1 MDIQKTIQHLFAKA
15 ASTHS
20 EHEAEAAI
28 LKAHE
33 LMAKYGI
40 TDVTSKEDIKYAT
53 ESCKHSGNRSF
64 RRYLAGM
71 IAPNFRVK

>member
-40 TDVTSKEDIKYAT
+40 TDVTSEEDIKYAT
-53 ESCKHSGNRSF
+53 ESCKHSGSRSF
-64 RRYLAGM
+64 RRLRLCQSS
-71 IAPNFRVK
+71 P

>member
-28 LKAHE
+28 LRAVNTNPDSV
-33 LMAKYGI
+33 G
-40 TDVTSKEDIKYAT
+40 T
-53 ESCKHSGNRSF
+53 
-64 RRYLAGM
+64 
-71 IAPNFRVK
+71 